1 MNASCANLDNEFTA
15 VLRIP
20 AEVGYD
26 PCSRSSRCHWKPR
39 EVDPAHAAHAPA
51 VGAANVGTTGNA
63 DGSHDVRRSALELIS
78 TAEMLVRILGSAAGG
93 GVPQWNCGCPVC
105 AAARSGS
112 RPVTPRRSSTI
123 AIGDGDGQWFL
134 GNAGPEL
141 DAALRDCAP
150 LWPGPEDS
158 TAPIHRVFLTDA
170 ELDHTLGLLSLRQ
183 ASELHVY
190 GTAAVQTLL
199 SQCGLLA
206 TLKSYTAVHWHEVRP
221 RERFALKYRDG
232 AASRLWCEALDVS
245 SGRLPRYARDSGLT
259 SGVVIGY
266 RITDVRAARSA
277 VFLPSVAALDAATLE
292 QLRGTHLLLIDGSFW
307 TDDEMHQQRRGT
319 ATARSMG
326 HMPISGADGSLQLLR
341 QVTDAHIVYT
351 HINNTNPML
360 FEDAP
365 ERALL
370 TSAGASI
377 AHDGAEYEL

>member
-1 MNASCANLDNEFTA
+1 MSVSCANLDNEFTA
-15 VLRIP
+15 VLRGP

-26 PCSRSSRCHWKPR
+26 RCSRSSRCQRKAR
-39 EVDPAHAAHAPA
+39 EVDPAHAPA
-51 VGAANVGTTGNA
+51 VGAANVGATGNSN
-63 DGSHDVRRSALELIS
+63 GSHDVRRSALELIS
-78 TAEMLVRILGSAAGG
+78 SAEMLIRILGSAAGG
-93 GVPQWNCGCPVC
+93 GVPQWNCGCPAC

-112 RPVTPRRSSTI
+112 RPVMPRRSSTI
-123 AIGDGDGQWFL
+123 AVGDGDGQWLL
-134 GNAGPEL
+134 GNAAPEL
-141 DAALRDCAP
+141 DAALRECSF

-158 TAPIHRVFLTDA
+158 TAPIHGVFLTDA

-183 ASELHVY
+183 AGELHVY

-206 TLKSYTAVHWHEVRP
+206 ILKSYTVVHWHEVRL
-221 RERFALKYRDG
+221 RERFALQYRDG
-232 AASRLWCEALDVS
+232 APSPLWCEALDAS
-245 SGRLPRYARDSGLT
+245 SGRLPRYARGSGLT

-266 RITDVRAARSA
+266 RITDVRTARSA
-277 VFLPSVAALDAATLE
+277 VFLPSVAALDAAALE
-292 QLRGTHLLLIDGSFW
+292 QLRGTHLVLIDGTFW

-326 HMPISGADGSLQLLR
+326 HLPISGADGSLQLLR
-341 QVTDAHIVYT
+341 QVTDAPIVYT

-370 TSAGASI
+370 ASTGASI